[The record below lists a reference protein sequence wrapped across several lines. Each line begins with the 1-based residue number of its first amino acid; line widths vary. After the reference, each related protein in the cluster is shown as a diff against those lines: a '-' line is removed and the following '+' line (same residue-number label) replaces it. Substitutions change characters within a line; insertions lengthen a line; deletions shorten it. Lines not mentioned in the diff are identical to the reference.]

1 MSYLVN
7 KMVVVPTIAVV
18 LIVSLAG
25 CSHDESIQ
33 RSVAVSIGDV
43 KYACSYEYSEK
54 FEIKGDI
61 TKLLSAIAGG
71 AAGIPIPLSG
81 SRKDQSSQIKSQAEP
96 QVEATVLKLTNAC
109 FNTEINVK
117 KSEE

>member
-7 KMVVVPTIAVV
+7 KIVVVPIIAVV

-33 RSVAVSIGDV
+33 RSIAVSIGDV

-61 TKLLSAIAGG
+61 TKLLSAIATVAAV
-71 AAGIPIPLSG
+71 AAGVPIPNAQTAQVNPQVEMS
-81 SRKDQSSQIKSQAEP
+81 
-96 QVEATVLKLTNAC
+96 QVEATVVKLTDTC
-109 FNTEINVK
+109 FNTEISVK
-117 KSEE
+117 KSGK